1 MTDTSLNRMYKRLAK
16 HLAGTRKTLTQAC
29 IDAGIDIEDVDDA
42 MLNAAVVECS
52 HCGIW
57 GTSHKEDDE
66 GFPVCGLCFR
76 LVGK

>member
-1 MTDTSLNRMYKRLAK
+1 MTDTNRMYKRLAK
-16 HLAGTRKTLTQAC
+16 YLTGTRKTLTQAC

-42 MLNAAVVECS
+42 MLSETILECS

-57 GTSHKEDDE
+57 GSTHREDSD

-76 LVGK
+76 LVGQ